1 MSWEEARAQFPVLD
15 HFAYLNAGSV
25 GPLARAT
32 AAAIEAQL
40 AQDVD
45 GGRGSK
51 TRFEEV
57 VGMRAQ
63 LREAIGPLVGVTP
76 EHVALTSSTSEA
88 CRIVLAGLALG
99 PDDEIVTTDSEHFGL
114 LGPLGA
120 SKARVRVARVRERPA
135 AEALEAVLDE
145 VTPRTR
151 LIALSHVFWTTGHVL
166 PVEELVGRAPLL
178 VDGAQTVG
186 AIEVD
191 ASPFDYYTV
200 SGQKWLCGP
209 DATGALIVRDPEAL
223 PVALPSYLSQAG
235 YEPDGSFTPRPG
247 AARFEAGWTPGT
259 SLAGLL
265 AALGAAPEGRYERAG
280 DMAARCRELLAE
292 RVDVVTEPGHATL
305 VTWRSDDPA
314 GTVTHALEAGVIIRE
329 MPGLGWC
336 RASVGWWNNEDDLRR
351 LVAAVGYSGA

>member
-1 MSWEEARAQFPVLD
+1 
-15 HFAYLNAGSV
+15 V

-32 AAAIEAQL
+32 AEAVEAQL

-45 GGRGSK
+45 GGRGS
-51 TRFEEV
+51 TRRFEALME
-57 VGMRAQ
+57 MRSRA
-63 LREAIGPLVGVTP
+63 REAIAALVRVTP

-114 LGPLGA
+114 LGAVGSSP
-120 SKARVRVARVRERPA
+120 ARVRVARVRERPA
-135 AEALEAVLDE
+135 AEALDAVLAE

-166 PVEELVGRAPLL
+166 PVEELVGRVPLL

-186 AIEVD
+186 AIPVD
-191 ASPFDYYTV
+191 ASPFDFYTV

-209 DATGALIVRDPEAL
+209 EATGALILRDPDSLA
-223 PVALPSYLSQAG
+223 VALPSYLSQAG

-247 AARFEAGWTPGT
+247 AARFDSGAPPTT

-265 AALGAAPEGRYERAG
+265 AALGIAPDGRYERAREL
-280 DMAARCRELLAE
+280 AARCRELLAE
-292 RVDVVTEPGHATL
+292 RVKVVTEPGHATL
-305 VTWRSDDPA
+305 VTWRADDA
-314 GTVTHALEAGVIIRE
+314 EATVARALEAGVVIRE
-329 MPGLGWC
+329 MPRLGWC
-336 RASVGWWNNEDDLRR
+336 RASVGWWTNEDDLRR
-351 LVAAVGYSGA
+351 LVAAVA